1 MNREE
6 IMQILP
12 HRGSMLLLDEAWLG
26 EDGSAYGKYHAR
38 GDEWFFDGHFPGNPV
53 MPGVVQ
59 CEIVAQTSCMLFQ
72 EELKNKIALYAGID
86 KVRFRRMVRPGD
98 TLELR
103 SELIRQKL
111 NLLVVRGEACVD
123 GELCMSGELSFIL
136 TQHSV
141 AQA

>member
-26 EDGSAYGKYHAR
+26 EDGAAHGRYHVR

-72 EELKNKIALYAGID
+72 EALKDKIALYAGID

-111 NLLVVRGEACVD
+111 NLLVVRGEARVD

-136 TQHSV
+136 TQK
-141 AQA
+141 

>member
-26 EDGSAYGKYHAR
+26 EDGAAYGRYRAR
-38 GDEWFFDGHFPGNPV
+38 GDEWVFNGHFPGNPV

-86 KVRFRRMVRPGD
+86 KVRFRRMVRPGE

-111 NLLVVRGEACVD
+111 NLLVVRGEARVD

-136 TQHSV
+136 TQ
-141 AQA
+141 Q